1 MRIGKLFLL
10 GFVLFLIIV
19 NISLSLS
26 LSSFVDRKPVF
37 TEKEEI
43 INGLKLLD
51 TKDRML
57 RKLGKPK
64 NTKKEYWGAYGDEVE
79 YCYYEWGYVLLSPPP
94 APHKDLKRPIEEI
107 EITGKNVVG
116 PRGIRIGEDYKR
128 VIESFRCDVKEIY
141 ERAFYNVKLYE
152 VKKSN
157 EEKMLGFVVYNDKGE
172 MDEIWYK
179 VLNEKYSSEFGLRFE
194 LMKKKVVKIFA
205 YYFPGD

>member
-10 GFVLFLIIV
+10 GFVLIIV
-19 NISLSLS
+19 NISISLS

-51 TKDRML
+51 TKNKML

-79 YCYYEWGYVLLSPPP
+79 YCYYGWGYVLLSPPL
-94 APHKDLKRPIEEI
+94 APHKDLERPIEEI
-107 EITGKNVVG
+107 EITGKKVVG
-116 PRGIRIGEDYKR
+116 PRGIRIGEGYKR
-128 VIESFRCDVKEIY
+128 VIESFRCDAKEIY
-141 ERAFYNVKLYE
+141 ERAFHDVKLYE

-157 EEKMLGFVVYNDKGE
+157 EEKMLGFVIYNDKGE

-179 VLNEKYSSEFGLRFE
+179 VLNEKYSSEFGLRFK
-194 LMKKKVVKIFA
+194 LVKKKVVKIFA
-205 YYFPGD
+205 YYSPGD